1 MNPNREQVIAWAR
14 QAGLPKWYQTDGIA
28 NEALVVKYAALA
40 YAEGAADMK
49 ERCAKVAE
57 FVLKM
62 PKNDVS
68 TYIRSLGDDE

>member
-1 MNPNREQVIAWAR
+1 MTRDDIIRMARE
-14 QAGLPKWYQTDGIA
+14 AGGLIHEVDWCF
-28 NEALVVKYAALA
+28 EAENLERFAALA
-40 YAEGAADMK
+40 YAAGAADMK

>member
-1 MNPNREQVIAWAR
+1 MKPTTDDVLKWAR
-14 QAGLPKWYQTDGIA
+14 DAGFNPISFMGGNLTLKTKFAAIA
-28 NEALVVKYAALA
+28 YAA
-40 YAEGAADMK
+40 GAADMK